1 MEYSYK
7 AISLALLEQISYTGK
22 NDFERFLIQ
31 QNIIQYLLMALVLV
45 RTTFP
50 DKNFR
55 GWIENATLGNLINL
69 YKIRAKNEEAT
80 TVKLLTEY
88 NKRRTYLVHKMV
100 KDPSYKQLQSHIKD
114 ANVIGSNIQKY
125 LNQLVISEYEVK
137 LGEKR

>member
-31 QNIIQYLLMALVLV
+31 QNIIQYLLMALILV

-55 GWIENATLGNLINL
+55 SWIENATLGNLINL
-69 YKIRAKNEEAT
+69 YKICVRNEEET
-80 TVKLLTEY
+80 IVKSLTEY
-88 NKRRTYLVHKMV
+88 NKRRNYLVHKMV
-100 KDPSYKQLQSHIKD
+100 KDPNYKQLQSKIKE
-114 ANVIGSNIQKY
+114 ANDIGSNIQKV
-125 LNQLVISEYEVK
+125 LNRLVIGEYEVK
-137 LGEKR
+137 LGEKK

>member
-7 AISLALLEQISYTGK
+7 TINLALLEQISYTGK

-31 QNIIQYLLMALVLV
+31 QNIIQYLLMALILV

-69 YKIRAKNEEAT
+69 YKICVRNEKET
-80 TVKLLTEY
+80 IVKLLTEY
-88 NKRRTYLVHKMV
+88 NKGRTYLVHKMV
-100 KDPSYKQLQSHIKD
+100 KDPNYKQLQSRIKEEND
-114 ANVIGSNIQKY
+114 IGSNIQKI
-125 LNQLVISEYEVK
+125 LNRLVIDEYEVK
-137 LGEKR
+137 LKKKR